1 MVYVIGN
8 RFHATLKTFADIRK
22 PTGEPLNSDD
32 TLIVIGHFYIE
43 NFLVDREQELDKI
56 EKRIPYTIIGL
67 SGDYGSYFG
76 NPDEFPDDE
85 RFGGTVK
92 RIRNNVFQLYGGTAY
107 HLEGKKLF
115 VFNGAVS
122 KGDPEYDLGLKC
134 LEEND
139 YSFDY
144 ILSNHS
150 MLSTVIYFMKGIR
163 NIDLSRQTYLDKHLV
178 NTNFKEYLFA
188 QGPAVCPLVRLITNK
203 DVYELGSDV

>member
-1 MVYVIGN
+1 MIYITGN
-8 RFHATLKTFADIRK
+8 RFHATLKTFTDIRK
-22 PTGEPLNSDD
+22 PNGAPLNSDD

-56 EKRIPYTIIGL
+56 EKLIPYTIIGL
-67 SGDYGSYFG
+67 SGVYGSYFG

-122 KGDPEYDLGLKC
+122 KGDPEYDLGVKY
-134 LEEND
+134 LEENN

-163 NIDLSRQTYLDKHLV
+163 NIDLSGQTYLDKHLV

-188 QGPAVCPLVRLITNK
+188 QGPAICPLVKLVNDKT
-203 DVYELGSDV
+203 VYELQ

>member
-1 MVYVIGN
+1 MIYITGN
-8 RFHATLKTFADIRK
+8 RFHATLKTFTDIRK
-22 PTGEPLNSDD
+22 PNGAPLNSDD

-43 NFLVDREQELDKI
+43 TFLVDREQELDKI
-56 EKRIPYTIIGL
+56 EKLIPYKIIGL

-122 KGDPEYDLGLKC
+122 KGDPEYDLGVKY
-134 LEEND
+134 LEEKN

-163 NIDLSRQTYLDKHLV
+163 NIDLSGQTYLDKHLV

-188 QGPAVCPLVRLITNK
+188 QGPAVCPLVKLVNNK
-203 DVYELGSDV
+203 TVYELQ

>member
-1 MVYVIGN
+1 MIG
-8 RFHATLKTFADIRK
+8 DINPK
-22 PTGEPLNSDD
+22 
-32 TLIVIGHFYIE
+32 

-56 EKRIPYTIIGL
+56 ENIIPYTIMGL

-76 NPDEFPDDE
+76 NPDKYPDEE

-115 VFNGAVS
+115 IFNGAVS
-122 KGDPEYDLGLKC
+122 KGDPEYDLGVKY
-134 LEEND
+134 LEENN

-163 NIDLSRQTYLDKHLV
+163 NIDLSGQTYLDKHLV

-188 QGPAVCPLVRLITNK
+188 QGPAVCPLVRLITDK

>member
-1 MVYVIGN
+1 MVYVTGN
-8 RFHATLKTFADIRK
+8 RFHATTDTFAGIRRK
-22 PTGEPLNSDD
+22 ANGAPLNSDD

-56 EKRIPYTIIGL
+56 EKLIPYTIIGL

-92 RIRNNVFQLYGGTAY
+92 HIRNNVFQLYGGTAY

-122 KGDPEYDLGLKC
+122 KGDPEYDLGVKY
-134 LEEND
+134 LEENN

-163 NIDLSRQTYLDKHLV
+163 NIDLSGQTYLDKHLV

-188 QGPAVCPLVRLITNK
+188 QGPAVCPLVKLVNDKT
-203 DVYELGSDV
+203 VYELQ

>member
-1 MVYVIGN
+1 MIYITGN
-8 RFHATLKTFADIRK
+8 RFHATLKTFTDIRK
-22 PTGEPLNSDD
+22 PNGAPLNSDD

-56 EKRIPYTIIGL
+56 EKLIPYTIIGL

-115 VFNGAVS
+115 IFNGAVS
-122 KGDPEYDLGLKC
+122 KGVPEYDLGVKC
-134 LEEND
+134 LEGNN

-150 MLSTVIYFMKGIR
+150 MLSAVIYFMKGIR
-163 NIDLSRQTYLDKHLV
+163 NIDLSGQTYLDKHLV

-188 QGPAVCPLVRLITNK
+188 QGSAVCPLVKLVNDKT
-203 DVYELGSDV
+203 VYELQ

>member
-1 MVYVIGN
+1 MIYITGN
-8 RFHATLKTFADIRK
+8 RFHATLKTFTDIRK
-22 PTGEPLNSDD
+22 PNGAPLNSDD

-43 NFLVDREQELDKI
+43 TFLVDREQELDKI
-56 EKRIPYTIIGL
+56 EKLIPYTIIGL

-122 KGDPEYDLGLKC
+122 KGDPEYDLGVKC
-134 LEEND
+134 LVENN

-163 NIDLSRQTYLDKHLV
+163 NINLSGQTYLDKHLV

-188 QGPAVCPLVRLITNK
+188 QEPAVCQLVKLVNNK
-203 DVYELGSDV
+203 TVYELQ